1 MKCKFVFIALLLVGC
16 LGCSNNSSNSEE
28 SSSSYTSDLFSS
40 NSNKLT
46 ADDVEFSL
54 MSWNIYLGKGDPKA
68 VVRTI
73 KDAAPDIINFQ
84 EAKGSYDKFIEPLL
98 QEETQ
103 YVLVND
109 TVPGGAPVCSTPIL
123 FDQNKFNY
131 IDSGAEMLKDAYYPG
146 VDTKSLSYVVLE
158 DKDTEKMFFVINFH
172 GAILKTSYEGYE
184 HYSDEEIT
192 NLVNEYRKGNVQQ
205 ILDKFD
211 ELKELYGDCPS
222 IFSGDCNFD
231 SESIAYELASDSG
244 FEDAEVSAL
253 FEKNNDGLQTRHTL
267 GGKPEKG
274 LTIDHVFA
282 DSKVEFINHYIIRN
296 DVSYAASDHDAVL
309 VDIYLKG

>member
-1 MKCKFVFIALLLVGC
+1 MNYKSLLLTLLLMGNI
-16 LGCSNNSSNSEE
+16 GCSNNP
-28 SSSSYTSDLFSS
+28 SSSERITSSDSNLLAISS
-40 NSNKLT
+40 VELT
-46 ADDVEFSL
+46 VDDVEFSL
-54 MSWNIYLGKGDPKA
+54 MSWNIYLGKGDPKS
-68 VVRTI
+68 VIQTI
-73 KDAAPDIINFQ
+73 KYASPDIINFQ
-84 EAKGSYDKFIEPLL
+84 EAKGGYDKFIEPLL
-98 QEETQ
+98 LEETQ
-103 YVLVND
+103 YVIVND
-109 TVPGGAPVCSTPIL
+109 TVPLGAPVCSTPIL

-146 VDTKSLSYVVLE
+146 VDTKSMSYVVLE
-158 DKDTEKMFFVINFH
+158 DIETEKMFFVINFH

-184 HYSDEEIT
+184 HYSDDEIT

-205 ILDKFD
+205 ILDKFK
-211 ELKELYGDCPS
+211 ELKKNYGDYPC

-231 SESIAYELASDSG
+231 NQSIAYKLASDSG